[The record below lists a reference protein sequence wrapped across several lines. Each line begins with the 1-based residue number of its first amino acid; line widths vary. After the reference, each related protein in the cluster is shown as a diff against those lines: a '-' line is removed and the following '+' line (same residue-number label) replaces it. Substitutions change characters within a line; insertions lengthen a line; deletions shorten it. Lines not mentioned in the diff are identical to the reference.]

1 MGLLDT
7 FSFGVLTIEINH
19 LHQEE
24 TCQDYTFLPVPL
36 PAPLLLP
43 LVTHQEDVCCQNIT
57 YFSFLLA
64 TVVGK
69 VQPIPE
75 ESEAGIWTSSE

>member
-43 LVTHQEDVCCQNIT
+43 LVTHQEDICCQTSLI
-57 YFSFLLA
+57 LA
-64 TVVGK
+64 FR
-69 VQPIPE
+69 
-75 ESEAGIWTSSE
+75 